1 MDTQATQLRPS
12 RPTVLG
18 SVSTLGAALP
28 FLALLVV
35 GVLFPL
41 FGGGYWGVIATRA
54 CVYWVLVSG
63 LNLVVGFAGQIAI
76 GWVALLTLGA
86 YTTSVLA
93 AGNVMPA
100 LPPYLALAIAAVVG
114 AIFGLI
120 IGLPAL
126 RLRTFYFAITTLGF
140 ATIVTQVA
148 LAWQSVTGGGV
159 GVAGPI
165 FPEPFASQWGFYY
178 FCFGLAAICT
188 WTTAN
193 IAASRF
199 GRALTA
205 IRDAEVAA
213 EASGIAKPALLGA
226 VFLFSGAVAAVAG
239 GLFAALQSY
248 ITPDAFTL
256 DLSVLF
262 FIAILIGGRGSI
274 LGPLLGTILLTVL
287 PEFAAPLVAWSTFL
301 YAALLLVIVLV
312 IPGGIA
318 ELLDFKNRR
327 PLESDR
333 AIIPR
338 PDLLDR
344 LLGTTP
350 NAGALTLQQVALS
363 FGGVQ
368 AIDGLDL
375 EIRPGQVHGL
385 IGPNGS
391 GKTTTLNV
399 ISGYYAPQRGAVRLN
414 DAAMPVLARH
424 QRARMR
430 IARTFQT
437 PRIVGSASVLQ
448 NVMIGGTIDGEG
460 TFVESLLSLPRHRR
474 DEAMLRDTAM
484 LALAAVGLE
493 RLAQVRADRL
503 QHSELRFTEI
513 ARALMLRP
521 AFLLLDEPAAGL
533 SAEEIARLSALLLAI
548 ARAGTGVLLVEHHPD
563 LIFDICHYVTVLN
576 LGMPISEPDPLL
588 DVAGLSSGYGK
599 IGVLRGVDLNVGAG
613 EVVALLG
620 PNGAGK
626 TTLLRAVSGLL
637 PWSGSV
643 RFAGRDLAGFSPR
656 ETVRCGL
663 AHVVEGHRVFTQ
675 LSVLDNLLLAAYDL
689 PRGERAVRVEEV
701 FGLFPEIAAKRHERA
716 AALSGGQQ
724 QILAVAQ
731 GLVRRPRLLM
741 LDEPSAGLSPVLVD
755 RVLVVVQRL
764 REAGTAVLL
773 VEQLIEKALA
783 LADRVYALA
792 RGSIVLEAKTGEAD
806 LPLRL
811 QHAYMATGSFHT

>member
-1 MDTQATQLRPS
+1 MAQVRPS
-12 RPTVLG
+12 RADA
-18 SVSTLGAALP
+18 LGATSALGVALP
-28 FLALLVV
+28 FLALLVI
-35 GVLFPL
+35 GVAFPL

-86 YTTSVLA
+86 YTTSVLV
-93 AGNVMPA
+93 AGNVTPE
-100 LPPYLALAIAAVVG
+100 LSPYLALAIAAVVG
-114 AIFGLI
+114 AVFGLI
-120 IGLPAL
+120 VGLPAL

-165 FPEPFASQWGFYY
+165 FPKPFDSQWGFYY

-188 WTTAN
+188 WMTAN

-213 EASGIAKPALLGA
+213 EACGIAKPALLA
-226 VFLFSGAVAAVAG
+226 LVFLFSGAVAAVAG
-239 GLFAALQSY
+239 GLFASLQSY

-262 FIAILIGGRGSI
+262 FIAILIGGRSSI

-301 YAALLLVIVLV
+301 YAVLLLVIVLAM
-312 IPGGIA
+312 PGGIA

-327 PLESDR
+327 PLESGR
-333 AIIPR
+333 AIVPR
-338 PDLLDR
+338 PELLGR
-344 LLGTTP
+344 LLAAPAGP
-350 NAGALTLQQVALS
+350 DAGALTLEQVALA
-363 FGGVQ
+363 FGGVH

-375 EIRPGQVHGL
+375 EIRSGQIHGL

-399 ISGYYAPQRGAVRLN
+399 ISGYYAQQSGTVRLN
-414 DAAMPVLARH
+414 GAALPVLERH
-424 QRARMR
+424 RRAHMR

-448 NVMIGGTIDGEG
+448 NVMIGGTIDGQG

-493 RLAQVRADRL
+493 RLAPVRADRL

-533 SAEEIARLSALLLAI
+533 SAEEIGRLGALVVAI
-548 ARAGTGVLLVEHHPD
+548 ARAGTGVLLVEHHAD
-563 LIFDICHYVTVLN
+563 LIFDICHHVTVLN
-576 LGMPISEPDPLL
+576 LGKNLA
-588 DVAGLSSGYGK
+588 AGTPAEIRSH
-599 IGVLRGVDLNVGAG
+599 R
-613 EVVALLG
+613 EVVNAYLG
-620 PNGAGK
+620 G
-626 TTLLRAVSGLL
+626 
-637 PWSGSV
+637 
-643 RFAGRDLAGFSPR
+643 
-656 ETVRCGL
+656 
-663 AHVVEGHRVFTQ
+663 
-675 LSVLDNLLLAAYDL
+675 
-689 PRGERAVRVEEV
+689 
-701 FGLFPEIAAKRHERA
+701 
-716 AALSGGQQ
+716 
-724 QILAVAQ
+724 
-731 GLVRRPRLLM
+731 
-741 LDEPSAGLSPVLVD
+741 
-755 RVLVVVQRL
+755 
-764 REAGTAVLL
+764 
-773 VEQLIEKALA
+773 
-783 LADRVYALA
+783 
-792 RGSIVLEAKTGEAD
+792 
-806 LPLRL
+806 
-811 QHAYMATGSFHT
+811 

>member
-1 MDTQATQLRPS
+1 MDAATKS
-12 RPTVLG
+12 RQNRANMLG
-18 SVSTLGAALP
+18 STSTFGAALP
-28 FLALLVV
+28 FLVLLLI
-35 GVLFPL
+35 GISFPL

-93 AGNVMPA
+93 AGNVTPEF
-100 LPPYLALAIAAVVG
+100 PPYLALTIAAVVG
-114 AIFGLI
+114 AMFGLI

-159 GVAGPI
+159 GVPGPI

-188 WTTAN
+188 WMTAN
-193 IAASRF
+193 LAASRF

-213 EASGIAKPALLGA
+213 EASGISKPALLVP
-226 VFLFSGAVAAVAG
+226 VFLFSGAVAAVSG
-239 GLFAALQSY
+239 GLFASLQSY

-274 LGPLLGTILLTVL
+274 LGPVLGTILLTVL
-287 PEFAAPLVAWSTFL
+287 PELAAPLVAWSTFL
-301 YAALLLVIVLV
+301 YAVLLLVIVLV

-327 PLESDR
+327 PLASGR

-338 PDLLDR
+338 PDLLKQ
-344 LLGTTP
+344 LLDVP
-350 NAGALTLQQVALS
+350 RDAGALTLEQVALS
-363 FGGVQ
+363 FGGVK
-368 AIDGLDL
+368 AIDGVDL
-375 EIRPGQVHGL
+375 EIRAGQVHGL

-391 GKTTTLNV
+391 GKTTILNV
-399 ISGYYAPQRGAVRLN
+399 ISGYYVQQHGTVRLN
-414 DAAMPVLARH
+414 GAALPVLARH
-424 QRARMR
+424 RRAHMR

-437 PRIVGSASVLQ
+437 PRIVGSASVLE

-460 TFVESLLSLPRHRR
+460 TFVESLLSLPRYRR
-474 DEAMLRDTAM
+474 DEATLRATAS
-484 LALAAVGLE
+484 LALAVVGLE

-533 SAEEIARLSALLLAI
+533 SAEEIERLGALLLAI
-548 ARAGTGVLLVEHHPD
+548 AGAGTGVLVVEHHPD
-563 LIFDICHYVTVLN
+563 LIFDICHHVTVLN
-576 LGMPISEPDPLL
+576 LG
-588 DVAGLSSGYGK
+588 K
-599 IGVLRGVDLNVGAG
+599 
-613 EVVALLG
+613 
-620 PNGAGK
+620 
-626 TTLLRAVSGLL
+626 
-637 PWSGSV
+637 
-643 RFAGRDLAGFSPR
+643 
-656 ETVRCGL
+656 
-663 AHVVEGHRVFTQ
+663 
-675 LSVLDNLLLAAYDL
+675 LLAAGTPADI
-689 PRGERAVRVEEV
+689 RSHREV
-701 FGLFPEIAAKRHERA
+701 VNAYL
-716 AALSGGQQ
+716 GG
-724 QILAVAQ
+724 
-731 GLVRRPRLLM
+731 
-741 LDEPSAGLSPVLVD
+741 
-755 RVLVVVQRL
+755 
-764 REAGTAVLL
+764 
-773 VEQLIEKALA
+773 
-783 LADRVYALA
+783 
-792 RGSIVLEAKTGEAD
+792 
-806 LPLRL
+806 
-811 QHAYMATGSFHT
+811 

>member
-1 MDTQATQLRPS
+1 MDAVAKLRPS
-12 RPTVLG
+12 RANVLG
-18 SVSTLGAALP
+18 SASTFGTALP
-28 FLALLVV
+28 LLVLLLV
-35 GVLFPL
+35 GLGFPL

-93 AGNVMPA
+93 AGNVTPA
-100 LPPYLALAIAAVVG
+100 FPPYLALAIAATVG
-114 AIFGLI
+114 AVFGLI

-159 GVAGPI
+159 GVPGPI
-165 FPEPFASQWGFYY
+165 FPEPFSSQWGFYY

-188 WTTAN
+188 WMTAN
-193 IAASRF
+193 VAASRF

-213 EASGIAKPALLGA
+213 EASGISKPALL
-226 VFLFSGAVAAVAG
+226 VPIFLFSGAVAAAAG
-239 GLFAALQSY
+239 GLFASLQSY

-274 LGPLLGTILLTVL
+274 LGPLLGTVLLTVL
-287 PEFAAPLVAWSTFL
+287 PELAAPLVAWSTFL
-301 YAALLLVIVLV
+301 YAVLLLVIVLA

-318 ELLDFKNRR
+318 EILDFKNRR
-327 PLESDR
+327 PLESGR

-338 PDLLDR
+338 PDLIKQLFNEARDA
-344 LLGTTP
+344 GT
-350 NAGALTLQQVALS
+350 LTLEQLAMS
-363 FGGVQ
+363 FGGVK

-375 EIRPGQVHGL
+375 EIRSGQVHGL

-391 GKTTTLNV
+391 GKTTILNV
-399 ISGYYAPQRGAVRLN
+399 ICGYYAQQHGTVSLN
-414 DAAMPVLARH
+414 RAALPVLARH

-460 TFVESLLSLPRHRR
+460 TLVESLLSLPRHRR
-474 DEAMLRDTAM
+474 DEDMLRGTAM
-484 LALAAVGLE
+484 LALATVGLDQ
-493 RLAQVRADRL
+493 LALVRADRL

-533 SAEEIARLSALLLAI
+533 TAEEIERLGALLLAI
-548 ARAGTGVLLVEHHPD
+548 AQAGTGVLVVEHHPD
-563 LIFDICHYVTVLN
+563 LIFDICHHVTVLN
-576 LGMPISEPDPLL
+576 LG
-588 DVAGLSSGYGK
+588 
-599 IGVLRGVDLNVGAG
+599 R
-613 EVVALLG
+613 
-620 PNGAGK
+620 
-626 TTLLRAVSGLL
+626 
-637 PWSGSV
+637 
-643 RFAGRDLAGFSPR
+643 
-656 ETVRCGL
+656 
-663 AHVVEGHRVFTQ
+663 
-675 LSVLDNLLLAAYDL
+675 LLAAGT
-689 PRGERAVRVEEV
+689 PAEIRSHREV
-701 FGLFPEIAAKRHERA
+701 VNAYL
-716 AALSGGQQ
+716 GG
-724 QILAVAQ
+724 
-731 GLVRRPRLLM
+731 
-741 LDEPSAGLSPVLVD
+741 
-755 RVLVVVQRL
+755 
-764 REAGTAVLL
+764 
-773 VEQLIEKALA
+773 
-783 LADRVYALA
+783 
-792 RGSIVLEAKTGEAD
+792 
-806 LPLRL
+806 
-811 QHAYMATGSFHT
+811 

>member
-1 MDTQATQLRPS
+1 MDMRATRLQPASARE
-12 RPTVLG
+12 RGAT
-18 SVSTLGAALP
+18 STMVTALP

-35 GVLFPL
+35 GVAFPL

-54 CVYWVLVSG
+54 CIYWVLVSG

-93 AGNVMPA
+93 AGKVMPE

-114 AIFGLI
+114 AVFGLI
-120 IGLPAL
+120 VGLPAL

-159 GVAGPI
+159 GVAGPV

-178 FCFGLAAICT
+178 FCFALAAICT
-188 WTTAN
+188 WMTAN

-199 GRALTA
+199 GRSLTA

-213 EASGIAKPALLGA
+213 EASGISKPGLLAA
-226 VFLFSGAVAAVAG
+226 VFVFSGAVAAVAG
-239 GLFAALQSY
+239 GLFASLQSY
-248 ITPDAFTL
+248 ITPDAFTI

-301 YAALLLVIVLV
+301 YAVLLLVIVLA

-333 AIIPR
+333 AIVPR
-338 PDLLDR
+338 PDRLVR
-344 LLGTTP
+344 LLG
-350 NAGALTLQQVALS
+350 ALPDSGLLKLEQVALS
-363 FGGVQ
+363 FGGVR

-399 ISGYYAPQRGAVRLN
+399 ISGYYTQQSGTVRLN
-414 DAAMPVLARH
+414 GVALPAFTRH
-424 QRARMR
+424 RCAHMR

-448 NVMIGGTIDGEG
+448 NVMIGGTIDGKC
-460 TFVESLLSLPRHRR
+460 TFVESLLSLPRHRH
-474 DEAMLRDTAM
+474 DEVVLRDTAM
-484 LALAAVGLE
+484 LALEAVGLE
-493 RLAQVRADRL
+493 RLAAVRADRL

-533 SAEEIARLSALLLAI
+533 SAEEIGRLGVLLRAI
-548 ARAGTGVLLVEHHPD
+548 ARAGTSVLLVEHHAD
-563 LIFDICHYVTVLN
+563 LIFDICHHVTVLN
-576 LGMPISEPDPLL
+576 LGKILA
-588 DVAGLSSGYGK
+588 AGTPAEIQSH
-599 IGVLRGVDLNVGAG
+599 R
-613 EVVALLG
+613 EVVNAYLG
-620 PNGAGK
+620 G
-626 TTLLRAVSGLL
+626 
-637 PWSGSV
+637 
-643 RFAGRDLAGFSPR
+643 
-656 ETVRCGL
+656 
-663 AHVVEGHRVFTQ
+663 
-675 LSVLDNLLLAAYDL
+675 
-689 PRGERAVRVEEV
+689 
-701 FGLFPEIAAKRHERA
+701 
-716 AALSGGQQ
+716 
-724 QILAVAQ
+724 
-731 GLVRRPRLLM
+731 
-741 LDEPSAGLSPVLVD
+741 
-755 RVLVVVQRL
+755 
-764 REAGTAVLL
+764 
-773 VEQLIEKALA
+773 
-783 LADRVYALA
+783 
-792 RGSIVLEAKTGEAD
+792 
-806 LPLRL
+806 
-811 QHAYMATGSFHT
+811 